1 MTQILNLQVS
11 QIIPGNNDRRDFDPI
26 GLQELAA
33 SISEHG
39 LAQPITVRPHP
50 GYNPDA
56 RDDDGGN
63 CTACGE
69 AGRCTCH
76 FRFEIVA
83 GERRFRAVS
92 QILKLETIPAIVR
105 HLSDEEA
112 SAIMLVENTSR
123 TDLNPIEEA
132 NAYNERRV
140 RFGWDI
146 PRISKVAGVSEDLIK
161 RRLSLISLIP
171 DAQHLV
177 ANGHLPIGHAEA
189 ITDLDSNRQR
199 IAIRIHSESEGMS
212 LRIFKGIVGQLLQE
226 QDQDGLFDLENFWI
240 DQVQQDT
247 LPTRGKRAIVDV
259 PTRSD
264 IPELEFINKMSASG
278 IILQYIKNLET
289 SGFNQEAATI
299 GTLFQGLVKLNF
311 MSIPA

>member
-1 MTQILNLQVS
+1 MTEHVKGRQF
-11 QIIPGNNDRRDFDPI
+11 RR
-26 GLQELAA
+26 GVTMVEL
-33 SISEHG
+33 
-39 LAQPITVRPHP
+39 
-50 GYNPDA
+50 
-56 RDDDGGN
+56 
-63 CTACGE
+63 C
-69 AGRCTCH
+69 
-76 FRFEIVA
+76 VA
-83 GERRFRAVS
+83 M
-92 QILKLETIPAIVR
+92 L
-105 HLSDEEA
+105 A

-132 NAYNERRV
+132 NAYNERRM

-146 PRISKVAGVSEDLIK
+146 QKISKVAGVSEDLVK
-161 RRLSLISLIP
+161 RRISLLSLIP

-177 ANGHLPIGHAEA
+177 SNGHLPIGHAEA
-189 ITDLDSNRQR
+189 ITYLDTNRQR
-199 IAIRIHSESEGMS
+199 IAIRIHNESEGMS